1 MNYKYRMEAIFEI
14 KLRAKEPI
22 NGYKKGETVIIVNPI
37 FDRKMGVAFFPIDS
51 NFEIVYYRQF
61 VGLKASDKDIF
72 DGDILSDGQDE
83 YQIWIEEGKML
94 IGGENKQWDAF
105 VSNYAH
111 KVSKMKIVGNVY
123 DERKE
128 ALNHE

>member
-1 MNYKYRMEAIFEI
+1 MEAIFEI

-111 KVSKMKIVGNVY
+111 KVSKMKIVLKL
-123 DERKE
+123 RKYK
-128 ALNHE
+128 